1 MKECDKL
8 RKILCR
14 PVVLAACLFVP
25 AFGYSATNG
34 VVAVLGS
41 AVAKGFD
48 AGGTMVGGSY
58 ALGYAGLLTTHL
70 APLEWGVT
78 NLSVSSDTTTN
89 ILDTFETA
97 VVPIGPDQVLIGLSL
112 SDAGLVGAS
121 DPAAVF
127 ETFRSGLTHLI
138 GRTRANGMVALT
150 GLCYP
155 HNGYSASEYA
165 YLKAMNLLINTYDLP
180 SANFLGAVD
189 DGAGHWVQGFNSVAG
204 HPNVWGHEELFY
216 TIVPSLFDAIRLGKT
231 ARPRPVGEDDGYAIV
246 TRDAAVHDPVRFTP
260 EDTVH
265 SFTTAFR
272 VLSGCTGT
280 VAAVMSEASPFGL
293 HSSDRIFVD
302 FGPAEDSKG
311 HAAPSPDQ
319 NGNHWN
325 SWRYNSTASVPV
337 GTAVSNLVKTSGA
350 ASPVALAVTAA
361 FDPPNGGSSVGGL
374 MAPDPALLGDLAVTN
389 ATEDFFGI
397 GSTSK
402 FKIKNLDRRFS
413 YTLRFFGTRAAAGA
427 TRTTRYTAMAGNGT
441 YATNLV
447 TTGTDIGTGGYD
459 GNNDTIAELR
469 GLSADANGEIEVSV
483 TNVSGYGYLGIMEL
497 RVEEIAP
504 LSLSDRMLVDFGPT
518 DTTYGHAAPSPDQN
532 GHYWNSWRYGG
543 NVPVGASLPGL
554 VRTSGAITPVE
565 LVVTAEFGSP
575 NGGSS
580 FGGLMVPD
588 PTLLGDFAVT
598 NATEDY
604 FATGGTAKF
613 KIRGLDQGFY
623 YTLRF
628 FGTRVYDGPART
640 TRYTAAAGNG
650 TYATNLVTTGTDI
663 GAGGY
668 DGNNNTIPVLSGLL
682 ADGNG
687 EIEVSVATVSVNA
700 YLNIMEIAVTGAVE
714 EDDPDS
720 LLVDFGPDDHVNGYA
735 MSSPDSNGRY
745 WNNFVPPVTAGVTL
759 KNMVESSSAKTTK
772 VSLTITKAF
781 VTYNGILHGG
791 LLSPDPAL
799 LGDFAQPHATE
810 DYFHTQGAGSSL
822 KISGLNKA
830 SVYTLR
836 FFGTRESTSLLETRY
851 TADAGNGTTVTNLVT
866 SGTDVGTDG
875 YDGNNDTIAELTGLV
890 PDALGC
896 ISVGIS
902 NVQGTQCYLGIMEI
916 KKERSVTGTGCGTVE
931 LRTNALVYVASNGHE
946 ITAPGDIDGNQWHDV
961 AVAHCYAG
969 QVTRL
974 FVDGAEIGRLP
985 ERIAPTTFVLGGEGA
1000 ATTNRMAGP
1009 QVACYQDW
1017 CVYRSAWK
1025 ANEASAQASG
1035 DMQQASM
1042 EICAALADNR
1052 FVQGEAVDNRAQSLS
1067 VAIVNSSF
1075 VKQKPTGTLI
1085 RVR

>member
-1 MKECDKL
+1 MRISDKL

-14 PVVLAACLFVP
+14 SVVLAACLSVP

-41 AVAKGFD
+41 SVAKGFD
-48 AGGTMVGGSY
+48 AGGAMVGGSY

-78 NLSVSSDTTTN
+78 NLSVSSDTTSN

-97 VVPIGPDQVLIGLSL
+97 VVPLDPDHVLLGLSL
-112 SDAGLVGAS
+112 SDEGLVGAS

-138 GRTRANGMVALT
+138 GRARANGMVPIA
-150 GLCYP
+150 GLSYP
-155 HNGYSASEYA
+155 HNSYSASEYA

-180 SANFLGAVD
+180 GANFLGAVD

-216 TIVPSLFDAIRLGKT
+216 TIVPSLFDALRLGKT
-231 ARPRPVGEDDGYAIV
+231 GRPSPVGEDDGYAVI
-246 TRDAAVHDPVRFTP
+246 TRDAAVHDPVRFSP

-272 VLSGCTGT
+272 VSSGCTGT
-280 VAAVMSEASPFGL
+280 VAAVMSEASPAGL
-293 HSSDRIFVD
+293 RSSDRIFVD
-302 FGPAEDSKG
+302 FGPVDETKG

-325 SWRYNSTASVPV
+325 SWRLAAVPT
-337 GTAVSNLVKTSGA
+337 GSSISNLVMTRGATSQ
-350 ASPVALAVTAA
+350 VALVVTAP
-361 FDPPNGGSSVGGL
+361 FETPNGGSGLGL
-374 MAPDPALLGDLAVTN
+374 MNPDPALLGDFAVTN

-397 GSTSK
+397 GGTSK
-402 FKIKNLDRRFS
+402 FKIKGLDRRVS
-413 YTLRFFGTRAAAGA
+413 YTLRFFGTRAAVDPIRI
-427 TRTTRYTAMAGNGT
+427 TRFTAAAGNGT
-441 YATNLV
+441 YATNMV
-447 TTGTDIGTGGYD
+447 TTGTDVGTGGYD
-459 GNNDTIAELR
+459 GNNDTIPALT
-469 GLSADANGEIEVSV
+469 GLLADGNGEIEVSV
-483 TNVSGYGYLGIMEL
+483 TKVSGYGYLGIMEI
-497 RVEEIAP
+497 RVEEFAP
-504 LSLSDRMLVDFGPT
+504 LSVSDRILVDFGPAN
-518 DTTYGHAAPSPDQN
+518 DTIGHAAPSPDQN
-532 GHYWNSWRYGG
+532 GNCWNSWRYTGL
-543 NVPVGASLPGL
+543 VPVGAALPHL

-565 LVVTAEFGSP
+565 LVVTTEFGAP
-575 NGGSS
+575 NGGSG
-580 FGGLMVPD
+580 FGGLMAPD
-588 PTLLGDFAVT
+588 PALLGDFAVT

-613 KIRGLDQGFY
+613 KIRGLDKGFY

-628 FGTRVYDGPART
+628 FGTRVYDGPTRT

-663 GAGGY
+663 GTGGY
-668 DGNNNTIPVLSGLL
+668 DGNNNTIPELTGLL

-700 YLNIMEIAVTGAVE
+700 YLNIMEIAVSGAVE

-720 LLVDFGPDDHVNGYA
+720 LLVDFGPNDGINGYA

-745 WNNFVPPVTAGVTL
+745 WNNFVPPGNAGVTL
-759 KNMVESSSAKTTK
+759 KNMVDSSSAKTTT

-781 VTYNGILHGG
+781 VTYNGILSGG
-791 LLSPDPAL
+791 LLSPAPAL

-810 DYFHTQGAGSSL
+810 DYFHTQTGGSSL
-822 KISGLNKA
+822 KIAGLNKA

-836 FFGTRESTSLLETRY
+836 FFGTRALEGAIRETRY
-851 TADAGNGTTVTNLVT
+851 TAEAGNGTTVTNLVT
-866 SGTDVGTDG
+866 TGTDVGTGG

-890 PDALGC
+890 PDAFGC

-902 NVQGTQCYLGIMEI
+902 NVQGNECYLGIMEI

-931 LRTNALVYVASNGHE
+931 LRTNALVYVASTGHE
-946 ITAPGDIDGNQWHDV
+946 IMAPVDIDGNQWHDV

-985 ERIAPTTFVLGGEGA
+985 ERLAPTTFVLGGEGA
-1000 ATTNRMAGP
+1000 ANTSRMEGP
-1009 QVACYQDW
+1009 QVAWYQDW
-1017 CVYRSAWK
+1017 CVYRSAWN
-1025 ANEASAQASG
+1025 ADEASAQASG